1 MAIDRKISDLNPYP
15 GDPQDGDLFITA
27 REDSS
32 NFKIS
37 FFDLS
42 RDLTDRV
49 STFYL
54 TGDQA
59 VDGKK
64 QFIQSIDADIDGN
77 AETVTNGVY
86 LIGDQTING
95 RKKFLLPITGDLSG
109 VAKYVVNGVY
119 ITGGQIIGGNKKFL
133 NAITGDLSGIARYVQ
148 DGAYITGNQT
158 IEGIKTFNE
167 FLNANVSGN
176 LSGTARYV
184 QHGVYVTGNQEISGI
199 KTFKSFVNA
208 NVSGNLSGTSRYVED
223 GVYLTGNQTI
233 QGEKTFGS
241 FITSNIS
248 GNLSGTALYLKSGVY
263 TSGNQTIEGEKDF
276 IGRLLVS
283 GSDVITNESAKDF
296 LRDDAI
302 LLSNVDQI
310 SSGNKVFKGRIIP
323 SGGITSTGNKPLH
336 FTDGR
341 SPSNFSTPDK
351 SLTLAFQ
358 NGVYVS
364 GGADL
369 RVEGKIYAEEIEA
382 VESIVGDEG
391 PMVLTDGRDPSN
403 FVGPD
408 KSLSL
413 AFQNGVYVSGGA
425 DLRVEGKVYA
435 EEIETIE
442 NIVGDEGPMVFTDGR
457 DPSNFIGPDKSLS
470 LAFQSGVYITGSSSL
485 NVEGSGI
492 FYSGVNIS
500 GDVNISGRTNVND
513 LIVHGNI
520 NAKTL
525 SVGEV
530 VAYNYIYS
538 SFRQSTSDD
547 SFYIPLHV
555 GEGAEETAT
564 PTQVEKGIAILCPR
578 KGKISRIIFKQKGG
592 GSAGNVSFAIQT
604 SADYEQLGTSL
615 VDQEVSSTQTVDK
628 DIPYIYNFS
637 NSQHF
642 NSGNALFLNVRRSSN
657 SVTNGDWVITAEV
670 LYTID

>member
-37 FFDLS
+37 FLNLS

-119 ITGGQIIGGNKKFL
+119 ITGDQIIGGNKKFL
-133 NAITGDLSGIARYVQ
+133 NTITGDLSGIARYVQ

-184 QHGVYVTGNQEISGI
+184 QDGVYITGDQEISGI

-208 NVSGNLSGTSRYVED
+208 NISGNLSGTSRYVQD

-233 QGEKTFGS
+233 
-241 FITSNIS
+241 
-248 GNLSGTALYLKSGVY
+248 
-263 TSGNQTIEGEKDF
+263 EGQKDF
-276 IGRLLVS
+276 IGKLLVS
-283 GSDVITNESAKDF
+283 GSSVITNESAKDF
-296 LRDDAI
+296 LLDDAI

-310 SSGNKVFKGRIIP
+310 SSGNKVFKGRVIP

-369 RVEGKIYAEEIEA
+369 RVEGKIYAEEIET

-425 DLRVEGKVYA
+425 DLRVEGKIYA

-485 NVEGSGI
+485 NVEGSGL
-492 FYSGVNIS
+492 FNSGVNIS
-500 GDVNISGRTNVND
+500 GDLNVEGSGIFNSGVNISGDLNISGRTNVNE
-513 LIVHGNI
+513 LIVNGNI

-525 SVGEV
+525 SVGEI

-538 SFRQSTSDD
+538 SFRQSTSDNN
-547 SFYIPLHV
+547 FYIPLHV

-564 PTQVEKGIAILCPR
+564 PTQVDKGIAILCPR

-592 GSAGNVSFAIQT
+592 SSAGNVSFAIQT
-604 SADYEQLGTSL
+604 SADYEQLGNSL

>member
-369 RVEGKIYAEEIEA
+369 RVEGKIYAEEIET

>member
-1 MAIDRKISDLNPYP
+1 MVL
-15 GDPQDGDLFITA
+15 
-27 REDSS
+27 
-32 NFKIS
+32 
-37 FFDLS
+37 
-42 RDLTDRV
+42 
-49 STFYL
+49 
-54 TGDQA
+54 
-59 VDGKK
+59 
-64 QFIQSIDADIDGN
+64 
-77 AETVTNGVY
+77 
-86 LIGDQTING
+86 
-95 RKKFLLPITGDLSG
+95 
-109 VAKYVVNGVY
+109 
-119 ITGGQIIGGNKKFL
+119 
-133 NAITGDLSGIARYVQ
+133 
-148 DGAYITGNQT
+148 
-158 IEGIKTFNE
+158 
-167 FLNANVSGN
+167 
-176 LSGTARYV
+176 
-184 QHGVYVTGNQEISGI
+184 
-199 KTFKSFVNA
+199 
-208 NVSGNLSGTSRYVED
+208 
-223 GVYLTGNQTI
+223 
-233 QGEKTFGS
+233 
-241 FITSNIS
+241 
-248 GNLSGTALYLKSGVY
+248 
-263 TSGNQTIEGEKDF
+263 
-276 IGRLLVS
+276 
-283 GSDVITNESAKDF
+283 
-296 LRDDAI
+296 
-302 LLSNVDQI
+302 
-310 SSGNKVFKGRIIP
+310 
-323 SGGITSTGNKPLH
+323 
-336 FTDGR
+336 TDGR
-341 SPSNFSTPDK
+341 DPSNFVGPDK
-351 SLTLAFQ
+351 SLSLAFQ

-369 RVEGKIYAEEIEA
+369 RVDGKIYAEEIET

-425 DLRVEGKVYA
+425 DLRVEGKIYA

-485 NVEGSGI
+485 NVEGSGL
-492 FYSGVNIS
+492 FNSGVNIS
-500 GDVNISGRTNVND
+500 GDLNVEGSGIFNSGVNISGDLNISGRTNVNE
-513 LIVHGNI
+513 LIVNGNI

-525 SVGEV
+525 SVGEI

-538 SFRQSTSDD
+538 SFRQSTSDNN
-547 SFYIPLHV
+547 FYIPLHV

-564 PTQVEKGIAILCPR
+564 PTQVDKGIAILCPR

-592 GSAGNVSFAIQT
+592 SSAGNVSFAIQT
-604 SADYEQLGTSL
+604 SADYEQLGNSL

>member
-37 FFDLS
+37 FLNLS

-86 LIGDQTING
+86 LIGNQTING

-119 ITGGQIIGGNKKFL
+119 ITGDQIIGGNKKFL
-133 NAITGDLSGIARYVQ
+133 NTITGDLSGIARYVQ

-184 QHGVYVTGNQEISGI
+184 QDGVYITGDQEISGI

-208 NVSGNLSGTSRYVED
+208 NISGNLSGTSRYVQD
-223 GVYLTGNQTI
+223 GVYLT
-233 QGEKTFGS
+233 
-241 FITSNIS
+241 
-248 GNLSGTALYLKSGVY
+248 
-263 TSGNQTIEGEKDF
+263 GNQTIEGEKDF
-276 IGRLLVS
+276 IGKLLVS
-283 GSDVITNESAKDF
+283 GSSVITNESAKDF
-296 LRDDAI
+296 LLDDAI

-310 SSGNKVFKGRIIP
+310 SSGNKVFKGRVIP

-369 RVEGKIYAEEIEA
+369 RVEGKIYAEEIET

-425 DLRVEGKVYA
+425 DLRVEGKIYA

-457 DPSNFIGPDKSLS
+457 DPSNFIGPNKSLS

-485 NVEGSGI
+485 NVEGSGL
-492 FYSGVNIS
+492 FNSGVNIS
-500 GDVNISGRTNVND
+500 GDLNVEGSGIFNSGVNISGDLNISGRTNVNE
-513 LIVHGNI
+513 LIVNGNI

-525 SVGEV
+525 SVGEI

-538 SFRQSTSDD
+538 SFRQSTSDNN
-547 SFYIPLHV
+547 FYIPLHV

-564 PTQVEKGIAILCPR
+564 PTQVDKGIAILCPR

-592 GSAGNVSFAIQT
+592 SSAGNVSFAIQT
-604 SADYEQLGTSL
+604 SADYEQLGNSL

>member
-37 FFDLS
+37 FLNLS

-119 ITGGQIIGGNKKFL
+119 ITGDQIIGGNKKFL
-133 NAITGDLSGIARYVQ
+133 NTITGDLSGIARYVQ

-184 QHGVYVTGNQEISGI
+184 QDGVYITGDQEISGI

-208 NVSGNLSGTSRYVED
+208 NISGNLSGTSRYVQD
-223 GVYLTGNQTI
+223 GVYLT
-233 QGEKTFGS
+233 
-241 FITSNIS
+241 
-248 GNLSGTALYLKSGVY
+248 
-263 TSGNQTIEGEKDF
+263 GNQTIEGEKDF
-276 IGRLLVS
+276 IGKLLVS
-283 GSDVITNESAKDF
+283 GSSVITNESAKDF
-296 LRDDAI
+296 LLDDAI

-310 SSGNKVFKGRIIP
+310 SSGNKVFKGRVIP

-369 RVEGKIYAEEIEA
+369 RVEGKIYAEEIET

-425 DLRVEGKVYA
+425 DLRVEGKIYA

-457 DPSNFIGPDKSLS
+457 DPSNFIGPNKSLS

-485 NVEGSGI
+485 NVEGSGL
-492 FYSGVNIS
+492 FNSGVNIS
-500 GDVNISGRTNVND
+500 GDLNVEGSGIFNSGVNISGDLNISGRTNVNE
-513 LIVHGNI
+513 LIVNGNI

-525 SVGEV
+525 SVGEI

-538 SFRQSTSDD
+538 SFRQSTSDNN
-547 SFYIPLHV
+547 FYIPLHV

-564 PTQVEKGIAILCPR
+564 PTQVDKGIAILCPR

-592 GSAGNVSFAIQT
+592 SSAGNVSFAIQT
-604 SADYEQLGTSL
+604 SADYEQLGNSL